1 MVQIEEIGKAIAQLV
16 FNRNEG
22 NGPDKNPVIIG
33 DSYRALKTDAK
44 FLLNHEP
51 DEIEL
56 ALNQDDGC
64 GLQRMELAAK
74 LLVEESYISAVPLPL
89 LNKALPYMEKAYQL
103 DAENDAAKNILR
115 NIYYQLGDEEKL
127 NALERGY

>member
-1 MVQIEEIGKAIAQLV
+1 MVQIEEIGKAIAQLI

-22 NGPDKNPVIIG
+22 NGPDKNPLIIG
-33 DSYRALKTDAK
+33 DAYRSLKTDTA
-44 FLLNHEP
+44 FLLSHEP

-74 LLVEESYISAVPLPL
+74 LLIEESYLSSVPLPL
-89 LNKALPYMEKAYQL
+89 LNKAQELL
-103 DAENDAAKNILR
+103 
-115 NIYYQLGDEEKL
+115 YYLQIHDETYS
-127 NALERGY
+127 LERMMLLQDIESLIMKN

>member
-1 MVQIEEIGKAIAQLV
+1 MVQIEEIGKAIAQLM

-22 NGPDKNPVIIG
+22 NGPDKNPMIIG
-33 DSYRALKTDAK
+33 NAYHSLKTDTK
-44 FLLNHEP
+44 FLLCHEP

-74 LLVEESYISAVPLPL
+74 LLVEESYLSSIPLPL
-89 LNKALPYMEKAYQL
+89 LNKAQE
-103 DAENDAAKNILR
+103 IL
-115 NIYYQLGDEEKL
+115 YYLQIHDETYS
-127 NALERGY
+127 LERMMLLQDIESLMKS

>member
-89 LNKALPYMEKAYQL
+89 LNKAQELLYYLQL
-103 DAENDAAKNILR
+103 HDAT
-115 NIYYQLGDEEKL
+115 YS
-127 NALERGY
+127 LERMMLLQDIEQEFKRQGDDLGS

>member
-1 MVQIEEIGKAIAQLV
+1 MLKKDFIMVQIEEIGKAIALLV
-16 FNRNEG
+16 FNRNKG
-22 NGPDKNPVIIG
+22 KGPDLNPQIIHH
-33 DSYRALKTDAK
+33 SLRALRTDVD

-74 LLVEESYISAVPLPL
+74 LLVEESYLSTVPVPL
-89 LNKALPYMEKAYQL
+89 LNKAQELL
-103 DAENDAAKNILR
+103 
-115 NIYYQLGDEEKL
+115 YYLQIHDDTYS
-127 NALERGY
+127 LERMMLLQDIEHEIRRLG

>member
-1 MVQIEEIGKAIAQLV
+1 MDLL
-16 FNRNEG
+16 
-22 NGPDKNPVIIG
+22 PD
-33 DSYRALKTDAK
+33 SRS
-44 FLLNHEP
+44 EP

-89 LNKALPYMEKAYQL
+89 LNKAQELLYYLQL
-103 DAENDAAKNILR
+103 HDAT
-115 NIYYQLGDEEKL
+115 YS
-127 NALERGY
+127 LERMMLLQDIEQEFKRQGDDLGS

>member
-1 MVQIEEIGKAIAQLV
+1 MAQIEEIGKAIAQLV

-33 DSYRALKTDAK
+33 DSYRALKTDTK

-51 DEIEL
+51 DEIEM

-74 LLVEESYISAVPLPL
+74 LLVEESYISSVPLPL
-89 LNKALPYMEKAYQL
+89 LNKVYGLHKPH
-103 DAENDAAKNILR
+103 
-115 NIYYQLGDEEKL
+115 
-127 NALERGY
+127 